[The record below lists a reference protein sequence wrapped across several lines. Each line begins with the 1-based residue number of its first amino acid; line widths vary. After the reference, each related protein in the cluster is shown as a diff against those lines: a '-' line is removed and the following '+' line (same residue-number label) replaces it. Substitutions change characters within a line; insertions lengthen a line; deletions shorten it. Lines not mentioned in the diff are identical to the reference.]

1 MVDNEFDIRTYVKN
15 IFNYEGYE
23 VQGIENSV
31 ERLEF
36 LEKEFTGILLIDL
49 NLSQMNGWTIIKK

>member
-1 MVDNEFDIRTYVKN
+1 MVDNEFDVRTYVKN

-36 LEKEFTGILLIDL
+36 LEKEFTGILLIDFI
-49 NLSQMNGWTIIKK
+49 LS

>member
-1 MVDNEFDIRTYVKN
+1 MRNNILMVDNEFDVRTYVKN

-36 LEKEFTGILLIDL
+36 LEKEFTGILLIDFI
-49 NLSQMNGWTIIKK
+49 LS